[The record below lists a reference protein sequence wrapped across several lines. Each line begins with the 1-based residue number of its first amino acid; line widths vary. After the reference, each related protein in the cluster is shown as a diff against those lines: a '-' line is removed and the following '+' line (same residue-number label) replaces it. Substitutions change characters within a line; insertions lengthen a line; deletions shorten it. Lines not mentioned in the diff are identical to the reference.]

1 MLSVKQPADNGYVTI
16 FHPRDKG
23 VTVHDENDIKLTL
36 QQTALLQGWRDS
48 QGLWRVALKP
58 SVTNV
63 NTNTIAMDR
72 PAPTEAVYNVY
83 ELPSTRELVTFLH
96 AVLGYPTKATLIKV
110 ARRGFLTSFPGL
122 TVKNIN
128 KFFPESV
135 ETQKGHMRQQ
145 RQGVRS
151 TKVFDEDATL
161 EGFKQ
166 TPGVKHKDV
175 YLRVYDATK
184 KAMNTNQTGRVP
196 IVSSRGNKYIMVAV
210 ELDGNYIDCEPM
222 RDRTTK
228 SLITAYQSIF
238 TRWKQTVSLVQ
249 IGTF

>member
-1 MLSVKQPADNGYVTI
+1 
-16 FHPRDKG
+16 
-23 VTVHDENDIKLTL
+23 VHDENDIRLTA
-36 QQTALLQGWRDS
+36 QRTALLQGWRDV

-63 NTNTIAMDR
+63 NTDTIAMDR

-83 ELPSTRELVTFLH
+83 ELPSTRELVAFLN
-96 AVLGYPTKATLIKV
+96 ASLGYPTKATLV
-110 ARRGFLTSFPGL
+110 EAARRGFLTSFPGL
-122 TVKNIN
+122 TVENIN
-128 KFFPESV
+128 KFFPESE

-151 TKVFDEDATL
+151 TKMVDEDATS
-161 EGFKQ
+161 EGFQ
-166 TPGVKHKDV
+166 QAPGIKHKDV
-175 YLRVYDATK
+175 YFWVYDATK
-184 KAMNTNQTGRVP
+184 RTMYTDQTGRVP

-228 SLITAYQSIF
+228 SLVTAYQTIF
-238 TRWKQTVSLVQ
+238 TRW
-249 IGTF
+249 

>member
-1 MLSVKQPADNGYVTI
+1 M
-16 FHPRDKG
+16 
-23 VTVHDENDIKLTL
+23 
-36 QQTALLQGWRDS
+36 
-48 QGLWRVALKP
+48 
-58 SVTNV
+58 
-63 NTNTIAMDR
+63 
-72 PAPTEAVYNVY
+72 
-83 ELPSTRELVTFLH
+83 PSTRELIAFQH
-96 AVLGYPTKATLIKV
+96 ASLGYPTKATLTDT

-122 TVKNIN
+122 MVENIN

-151 TKVFDEDATL
+151 TKVADDDALL
-161 EGFKQ
+161 ESFKP

-184 KAMNTNQTGRVP
+184 KAMYTDQTGRIPV
-196 IVSSRGNKYIMVAV
+196 VSSRGNKYIMVAV

-238 TRWKQTVSLVQ
+238 TRWKQTGVITPNWHILDN
-249 IGTF
+249 